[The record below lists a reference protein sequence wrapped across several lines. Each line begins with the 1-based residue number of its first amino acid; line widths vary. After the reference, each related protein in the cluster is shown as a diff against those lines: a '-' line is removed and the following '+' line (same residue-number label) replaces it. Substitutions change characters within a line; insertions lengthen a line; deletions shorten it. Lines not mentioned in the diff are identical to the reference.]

1 MASTVSVPLWLFLIL
16 CGLAAWAAGVL
27 LLAPGMRWFFRRR
40 INAVIQE
47 LNTRLRIELPSFKLT
62 RREVLIDRLF
72 HDPAIQLAV
81 EAHARESGEPLLDDG
96 EGDEGGGAEEA
107 G

>member
-1 MASTVSVPLWLFLIL
+1 MIF
-16 CGLAAWAAGVL
+16 GVL
-27 LLAPGMRWFFRRR
+27 FLAPGMRWFFRRR

-72 HDPAIQLAV
+72 HDPALQDA
-81 EAHARESGEPLLDDG
+81 A
-96 EGDEGGGAEEA
+96 EGDYVDSIVATLTY
-107 G
+107 